1 MKAEDDVVE
10 GSHKKREGKMIGRG
24 GTMSMNNA
32 IIRWEERWKERC
44 NEKMGES
51 R

>member
-1 MKAEDDVVE
+1 MEDDVVE
-10 GSHKKREGKMIGRG
+10 ECHKKREGKIKGRG
-24 GTMSMNNA
+24 GTMSMSNA
-32 IIRWEERWKERC
+32 IIRRKEKWKERC